1 MAMAE
6 FKLSEKVNPNK
17 VFILQTSEL
26 EKRLDPFYYIPE
38 IKELEEKVREKDVKP
53 LRYFVQNVSSGA
65 TPKTAEKEKYYS
77 DKENGIPFLRVQNL
91 SPTGILEYEDC
102 KYINKETHNGY
113 LKRSQVESGD
123 LLVKI
128 TGVGRMAVAS
138 VAPDDFIG
146 NTNQHMVVIK
156 TGSKEASTILASYLN
171 SDIGEKLASRRATGG
186 TRPALD
192 YPALLSIPI
201 LFDKRILTITK
212 KAVDEKNKKQNE
224 AKELL
229 ASIDDYILNEL
240 GITLPEKDNSL
251 ENRIFTTS
259 INQVSG
265 GRFDPKLYDNFTI
278 ALRLS
283 INENSYKTQSLRLKD
298 FLIQS
303 FAGSWGEDELE
314 YSEDEHFKKC
324 LVIRATEFD
333 NKYNL
338 NVDNSRVKFRLI
350 SRKKLQNLDIQPND
364 LLIEKSGGSP
374 DQPVGRISIITE
386 EMINNNS
393 LCYSNFIHK
402 IRIDKEICNPIYLF
416 NFLKTLHNIKLT
428 DAMQSQTNGIRNLIM
443 SNYFNQIIPLPP
455 PEKQTE
461 IANHITTLRNQA
473 KQLELEAD
481 QIIQE
486 AKAEIETIILGE

>member
-1 MAMAE
+1 ME
-6 FKLSEKVNPNK
+6 DFKLCINVNPNK
-17 VFILQTSEL
+17 IFILKTSEL

-38 IKELEEKVREKDVKP
+38 IKELEKKVKEKDVKP
-53 LRYFVQNVSSGA
+53 LRYFIKNISSGA
-65 TPKTAEKEKYYS
+65 TPKTEEVEKYYS

-91 SPTGILEYEDC
+91 SPTGILEYDDC
-102 KYINKETHNGY
+102 KYINKETHENY
-113 LKRSQVESGD
+113 LKRSQVQGGD
-123 LLVKI
+123 LLIKI

-138 VAPDDFIG
+138 VAPDNFVG
-146 NTNQHMVVIK
+146 NTNQHIAVIK
-156 TGSKEASTILASYLN
+156 TGNKEVSTILASYLN

-201 LFDKRILTITK
+201 MYDERILEITK
-212 KAVDEKNKKQNE
+212 NAVAEKNIKQNQ

-229 ASIDDYILNEL
+229 ASIDTYLLNEL
-240 GITLPEKDNSL
+240 GIMLPEKDNAL

-259 INQVSG
+259 VSQVSG
-265 GRFDPKLYDNFTI
+265 GRFDPKLYDNYTSS
-278 ALRLS
+278 LRLS
-283 INENSYKTQSLRLKD
+283 IKENNFKSDNLRLKD
-298 FLIQS
+298 LLIQS
-303 FAGSWGEDELE
+303 FAGSWGEDELK
-314 YSEDEHFKKC
+314 YSEDEYFKKC

-350 SRKKLQNLDIQPND
+350 PRKKLQNLDIQTND

-374 DQPVGRISIITE
+374 DQPVGRISILTDEIV
-386 EMINNNS
+386 NSYS

-402 IRIDKEICNPIYLF
+402 IRINTEICNPIYLF
-416 NFLKTLHNIKLT
+416 NFLKTVHNIKLT

-455 PEKQTE
+455 PENQTE
-461 IANHITTLRNQA
+461 IAHQITTIRNQA

-481 QIIQE
+481 AIMKE
-486 AKAEIETIILGE
+486 AKAEVENIILGE

>member
-1 MAMAE
+1 MAE
-6 FKLSEKVNPNK
+6 FKLSDKVNPNR
-17 VFILQTSEL
+17 VFLLRTSEL

-38 IKELEEKVREKDVKP
+38 LKELEEKVRTKDVEP
-53 LRYFVQNVSSGA
+53 LRHFVKNVSSGA

-91 SPTGILEYEDC
+91 SPTGILDYEKC
-102 KYINKETHNGY
+102 KYINKETHEGY
-113 LKRSQVESGD
+113 LKRSQVKGGD

-138 VAPDDFIG
+138 VAPDGFVG

-156 TGSKEASTILASYLN
+156 TGSKEVSTILASYLN

-201 LFDKRILTITK
+201 FYDERILTITK
-212 KAVDEKNKKQNE
+212 KAVNEKNKKKKE
-224 AKELL
+224 AKILL
-229 ASIDDYILNEL
+229 RSIDDYLLDEL
-240 GITLPEKDNSL
+240 GIELPEKDNSL
-251 ENRIFTTS
+251 ENRIFTAS
-259 INQVSG
+259 ISEISG
-265 GRFDPKLYDNFTI
+265 GRFDPKLYDNFTS

-283 INENSYKTQSLRLKD
+283 IKENKYKSDNLRLKD
-298 FLIQS
+298 FLTQS
-303 FAGSWGEDELE
+303 FAGSWGEDELKF
-314 YSEDEHFKKC
+314 SEDENFKKC

-338 NVDNSRVKFRLI
+338 DVDNSRVKFRLI
-350 SRKKLQNLDIQPND
+350 PRKKLQTLDIQPND

-386 EMINNNS
+386 EMIHNHS

-402 IRIDKEICNPIYLF
+402 IRIDTGICNPIYLF
-416 NFLKTLHNIKLT
+416 NYLKTVHNIKLT

-443 SNYFNQIIPLPP
+443 SNYFNQTIPIPP
-455 PEKQTE
+455 KEKQTE
-461 IANHITTLRNQA
+461 IASHITDLRNQA
-473 KQLELEAD
+473 KQLELDAD
-481 QIIQE
+481 QIMTE
-486 AKAEIETIILGE
+486 AKVEVENIILG

>member
-1 MAMAE
+1 MID
-6 FKLSEKVNPNK
+6 FKLSNDVNPNK
-17 VFILQTSEL
+17 IFILKTSEL

-38 IKELEEKVREKDVKP
+38 IKELEKKVKEKDVKP
-53 LRYFVQNVSSGA
+53 LRYFIKNISSGA
-65 TPKTAEKEKYYS
+65 TPKTEETEKYYS

-102 KYINKETHNGY
+102 KYINKETHEGY
-113 LKRSQVESGD
+113 LKRSQVQGGD
-123 LLVKI
+123 LLIKI

-146 NTNQHMVVIK
+146 NTNQHMVVVK
-156 TGSKEASTILASYLN
+156 TGSKEVSTILASYLN

-201 LFDKRILTITK
+201 MYDERILEITK
-212 KAVDEKNKKQNE
+212 KAVDEKNIKQNQ

-229 ASIDDYILNEL
+229 ASIDTYLLNEL
-240 GITLPEKDNSL
+240 GITLPVKDNSL
-251 ENRIFTTS
+251 ENRIFATS
-259 INQVSG
+259 LNQVSS
-265 GRFDPKLYDNFTI
+265 GRFDPKLYDNYTSS
-278 ALRLS
+278 LRLS
-283 INENSYKTQSLRLKD
+283 IKENNFKSDNLRLKNL
-298 FLIQS
+298 LIQS
-303 FAGSWGEDELE
+303 FAGSWGEDELK
-314 YSEDEHFKKC
+314 YSEDEYFKKC

-350 SRKKLQNLDIQPND
+350 PRKKLQNLDIQTND

-374 DQPVGRISIITE
+374 DQPVGRISILTE
-386 EMINNNS
+386 EIVNSNS

-402 IRIDKEICNPIYLF
+402 IRINTEICNPIYLF
-416 NFLKTLHNIKLT
+416 NFLKTVHNIKLT

-443 SNYFNQIIPLPP
+443 SNYFNQIIPLPL

-461 IANHITTLRNQA
+461 IANQITAIRNRA
-473 KQLELEAD
+473 YELELEAD
-481 QIIQE
+481 TIMKE
-486 AKAEIETIILGE
+486 AKAEVEKIILGS